1 MCFRTS
7 EWILLDPCTCAG
19 IIVQRNRTIL
29 VLTCLTVR
37 AVHLELVRDMSADS
51 LIQALKRFFAR
62 RGIPRV
68 IYSDNFRTF
77 RRVAKDIQIAFR
89 DSSQRKV
96 YEHLASRRIIWKFI
110 TERAPWAG
118 GAWER
123 LVRSVKT
130 ALKKTLHRSLLNA
143 DEMMTMLCEVESQI
157 NARPLTFVGEDPR
170 DQEPLTPFHFLHG
183 RPPEVNTTVERDNL
197 PTPAFATE
205 LTKRWQ
211 YYRVVLSQLWKR
223 WKKEYIIKLSAR
235 NAWTRESQS
244 PSVGDIVLV
253 AESGV
258 PRIRWRL
265 GRVIEIF
272 PSRDGLVRTV
282 RVRTANGDFN
292 RPVQRLDLLE
302 SATEQ

>member
-1 MCFRTS
+1 
-7 EWILLDPCTCAG
+7 
-19 IIVQRNRTIL
+19 
-29 VLTCLTVR
+29 
-37 AVHLELVRDMSADS
+37 
-51 LIQALKRFFAR
+51 
-62 RGIPRV
+62 
-68 IYSDNFRTF
+68 
-77 RRVAKDIQIAFR
+77 
-89 DSSQRKV
+89 
-96 YEHLASRRIIWKFI
+96 
-110 TERAPWAG
+110 
-118 GAWER
+118 
-123 LVRSVKT
+123 
-130 ALKKTLHRSLLNA
+130 
-143 DEMMTMLCEVESQI
+143 MMTMLCEAESQI

-272 PSRDGLVRTV
+272 PSRDGLIRTV

-292 RPVQRLDLLE
+292 RPVQRLHLLE